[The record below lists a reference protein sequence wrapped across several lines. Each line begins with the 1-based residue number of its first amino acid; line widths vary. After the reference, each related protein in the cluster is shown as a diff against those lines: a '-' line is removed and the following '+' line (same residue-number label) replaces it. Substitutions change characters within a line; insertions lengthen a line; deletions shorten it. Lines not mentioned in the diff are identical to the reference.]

1 MILVIS
7 YPTDPAASAGERL
20 LQARGVPFVRVE
32 ALKLLDTGSITLG
45 FGAKGGATRRLRADG
60 AVVDLDDIS
69 AVWHR
74 RHIVV
79 GPGSIVDPALR
90 KLAMLETEAALLQ
103 TWSDLG
109 VPFLPAPLAVIRAGQ
124 EKLRQLVLATRLGFE
139 IPATLVTTDGDAL
152 LAFHREHG
160 GRVITKLLAS
170 DSISESGISNEYVR
184 YTEPL
189 TLRDLAARDSAR
201 VCPVYAQ
208 ARVPKAVELR
218 VTVVGERV
226 FAAEIHSQVGRH
238 GRDDWR
244 KSGPAAV
251 PYAIHA
257 LPDDVAARCVAMTR
271 ALGLSYGA
279 LDMVVRPDG
288 AYVFLEINPAGEYH
302 WVEQR
307 TGLPITAAIV
317 DHLVAAAAAS
327 TRRAS

>member
-7 YPTDPAASAGERL
+7 YPSDPAASAGERL
-20 LQARGVPFVRVE
+20 LQARGVPFARVE
-32 ALKLLDTGSITLG
+32 ALKLLGDGSITLA
-45 FGAKGGATRRLRADG
+45 FGARGGVKRRLVADG
-60 AVVDLDDIS
+60 AAIDLDDVS

-74 RHIVV
+74 RHLVTGAAEIT
-79 GPGSIVDPALR
+79 DPALR
-90 KLAMLETEAALLQ
+90 KLSMLETEAALLQ

-109 VPFLPAPLAVIRAGQ
+109 VPFLPAPLAVLRAGQ

-139 IPATLVTTDGDAL
+139 IPATLVTSDGEAL

-170 DSISESGISNEYVR
+170 DSVSESGISNEFVR
-184 YTEPL
+184 YTESLPM
-189 TLRDLAARDSAR
+189 RDLAARDTAR
-201 VCPVYAQ
+201 LCPIYAQ

-257 LPDDVAARCVAMTR
+257 LPDDTAARCVAMTR

-279 LDMVVRPDG
+279 IDMVVRPDG

-302 WVEQR
+302 WVERR

-327 TRRAS
+327 TRSQA

>member
-7 YPTDPAASAGERL
+7 YPTDPAARTGERL
-20 LQARGVPFVRVE
+20 LQARGVPTARLE
-32 ALKLLDTGSITLG
+32 AMRILDDGGMTLR
-45 FGAKGGATRRLRADG
+45 FGARGGISRKLVSDG
-60 AVVDLDDIS
+60 REIDLSEIG

-74 RHIVV
+74 RHIVS
-79 GPGSIVDPALR
+79 GSPHLTDLR
-90 KLAMLETEAALLQ
+90 MRKMSALETEAALLQ

-109 VPFLPAPLAVIRAGQ
+109 VPFLPAPLAALRAGQ
-124 EKLRQLVLATRLGFE
+124 AKLRQLALATRLGFE
-139 IPATLVTTDGDAL
+139 IPATIVTTDGDEL

-160 GRVITKLLAS
+160 GRVISKLLAS
-170 DSISESGISNEYVR
+170 DSMSDAGLTNEHVR
-184 YTEPL
+184 YTEPM

-226 FAAEIHSQVGRH
+226 FPAEIHSQTSRH

-244 KSGPAAV
+244 KAGPVAV
-251 PYAIHA
+251 PYRVHE
-257 LPDDVAARCVAMTR
+257 LPDEVAARCVAMTR
-271 ALGLSYGA
+271 ALGLCYGA

-302 WVEQR
+302 WVEMR
-307 TGLPITAAIV
+307 TRMPITEAIV
-317 DHLVAAAAAS
+317 DHLIAAAAARS
-327 TRRAS
+327 CA